1 MVPFLSFSFLFA
13 IVVMIAMLI
22 LGLFLVMLVVKIIGA
37 LVRVIF
43 GGTRAV
49 FRAGARPY
57 QAAQLQ
63 HCTQVRCHAT
73 NPPGARFCRRCGK
86 AMGQALV
93 LRAA

>member
-1 MVPFLSFSFLFA
+1 MVPFVSFSFLFA

-22 LGLFLVMLVVKIIGA
+22 FGLFLVTLAVKIIGA
-37 LVRVIF
+37 IVRGIF

-57 QAAQLQ
+57 LAAQFQ
-63 HCTQVRCHAT
+63 HCAQVRCHAL
-73 NPPGARFCRRCGK
+73 NPQGARFCRRCGK
-86 AMGQALV
+86 ALGETLV